1 MELSALQC
9 FVSESWHQQNASL
22 YGNPRAAVASQITL
36 TNFCLPFIMQHLLVL
51 QHWLHVWTPDRRR
64 FISLSIVTM
73 MFGLTDWSDKQI
85 CLYLWVSGPYVGL
98 GLKPTGVF
106 AASSGSIRYCLIVPL
121 EWTRPVSLVAAVM
134 WPGVVRQTARREC
147 HMLSRQNNEAHYV
160 TRSEAPLDC
169 HFLSRTPVMRC
180 TWQKGYRDWE
190 FSCRESDFEQCKR
203 LSDCESSSCSWCYAV
218 CNRSLC

>member
-1 MELSALQC
+1 MFCIGKLEPAKS
-9 FVSESWHQQNASL
+9 SL

-85 CLYLWVSGPYVGL
+85 GLYLWVSGPYVGL
-98 GLKPTGVF
+98 G
-106 AASSGSIRYCLIVPL
+106 
-121 EWTRPVSLVAAVM
+121 PVSLVAGVT

-160 TRSEAPLDC
+160 TRSEASLDC
-169 HFLSRTPVMRC
+169 HFLSRAPLMRC

-190 FSCRESDFEQCKR
+190 FSCRDSDF
-203 LSDCESSSCSWCYAV
+203 S
-218 CNRSLC
+218 